1 MTFFWC
7 KIWVII
13 VSKSA
18 KFLVL
23 LFFWMRNKRLLLSIF
38 CTFQT
43 PSTLLTNFALNSLLF
58 VLYLFLYLYLCL
70 CWYLYLYFSPI
81 ITVAC
86 CPLSANEEIKDGRD
100 FNHVAKLMLISA
112 ICIFSFLQFVYFQAS
127 FLQFVVGI
135 KTISISGVLILWF
148 YGNLCNK
155 EKIIQLVAHVIQQSI
170 ELSILEACSACLS
183 CHLHSSGQSGTLP
196 RCWPGRMLHIKAC
209 CNLVLIKVSSNLT
222 HHCLLLVCFQFFNL
236 SYHLTNT
243 IVFHLSEV
251 KAWIHSPLQS
261 LSSHPGGSLS
271 TWEKKP
277 RYFIKLNLTP
287 WRGWLNT

>member
-1 MTFFWC
+1 M
-7 KIWVII
+7 
-13 VSKSA
+13 
-18 KFLVL
+18 
-23 LFFWMRNKRLLLSIF
+23 
-38 CTFQT
+38 
-43 PSTLLTNFALNSLLF
+43 
-58 VLYLFLYLYLCL
+58 
-70 CWYLYLYFSPI
+70 
-81 ITVAC
+81 
-86 CPLSANEEIKDGRD
+86 
-100 FNHVAKLMLISA
+100 
-112 ICIFSFLQFVYFQAS
+112 
-127 FLQFVVGI
+127 
-135 KTISISGVLILWF
+135 
-148 YGNLCNK
+148 
-155 EKIIQLVAHVIQQSI
+155 AHVIQQNI

-271 TWEKKP
+271 TWEKKQ
-277 RYFIKLNLTP
+277 YTFTP
-287 WRGWLNT
+287 WRGWLNTWSAVKLVLMHSFESIMKIWLTFLSFSCEHPTISYCLNLWKCDQYFHMRKYNNHL